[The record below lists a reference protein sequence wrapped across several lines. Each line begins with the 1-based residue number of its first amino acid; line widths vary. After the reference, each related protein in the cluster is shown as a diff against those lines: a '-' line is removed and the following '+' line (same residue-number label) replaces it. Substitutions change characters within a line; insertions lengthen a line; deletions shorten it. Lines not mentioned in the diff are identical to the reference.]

1 AWKGLIVECSANDV
15 PLSPIGFL
23 ERSSKAYRDNTS
35 LIYGSIQYTWN
46 QTYQRCLK
54 LASALTH
61 LGISHG
67 DVVATFSYNLP
78 EIYELHFAVPMA
90 GGILCTLNARQD
102 STMVSTLLAHSE
114 AKLIFVEH
122 HLLQTVQGAFDLLS
136 QKHVNPP
143 TLVLLTNFES
153 KNNHSY
159 MHYDDLLA
167 IGNDDFKIIRPKSEY
182 DPISINYTS
191 GTTSNPKAVVYTH
204 RGAFLNSIAIVLV
217 HNMGSRPVYLWSVPM
232 FHSNGWCLPWGA
244 AAQGATNICIRKVTP
259 KAIFDNIYLHNV
271 THLGAAPTV
280 LNMIVNSSK
289 DYLHHPPL
297 PHKVEIMTGGSPPPP
312 QIIAKMEEMGFVVT
326 HIYGLT
332 ETYGPA
338 THCVCKPEWD
348 ALQPEERYALKARQG
363 LNHLGMEEMDVKNP
377 VTMESVRADGATIGE
392 VMFRGNTVM
401 SGYFKDLKATE
412 EAFRGGWFHSGDLGV
427 KHEDGYVEIKDRKKD
442 VVISGGENVSTIE
455 VENVLY
461 SHEAVLEAAVVARPD
476 KIWGETPCAFVT
488 LKEGFDGV
496 VNGDEII
503 KFCRDHLPHY
513 MAPKTVVFQD
523 LPKTSTESC
532 NLWPIH
538 FTLLPLL
545 SLTMMIKHSL
555 TRFARALNP
564 SHYSKFNRSY
574 SKFEEPESW
583 KSMDGLLR
591 CSANYVPLSPIG
603 FLERSS
609 KAYTDNTSLV
619 YGSTSHTWGETHQR
633 CLKLASALANMGI
646 SRGDVVATFSYN
658 LPQIYELHFGVPMAG
673 GILCTLNT
681 RLDSFMV
688 SALLR
693 HSEAKVIFVDNQLLD
708 IAQGALQLLAQ
719 SDTKPP
725 ILVPLTDS
733 DYETLLATGTDQ
745 FEILRPHTELDPIA
759 INYTSGT
766 TARPKAVVYSHR
778 GAYLNSLATALL
790 LGLRDMSVCLWSMP
804 MFNCNG
810 WDVLWASAAQG
821 AANIVINKVTP
832 QAIYDNIAMHNVT
845 HMGAVPT
852 VMNMI
857 VNSSVCERRLLQHTV
872 EVLTGGAPAPPQILA
887 RMEEMGFR
895 INQIYGLTETYG
907 AATNCVWKPEWDAL
921 PLDEWSMLKAR
932 QGLRHLAMEEV
943 DVKDSVTMES
953 VKADGETIGEIM
965 FRGNTVMSGYFKDL
979 KATEEAFKG
988 GWFHSGDLGVKYED
1002 GYIEIKDRMKDI
1014 IISGGLNI
1022 SSVELETVLYSHEAV
1037 FEAAVVGRPDSHW
1050 GETPCA
1056 FVTLK
1061 EGFEG
1066 VNEDQLITFCKDRLP
1081 HYMAIKTVVFDE
1093 YLPTNSNGKVQKF
1106 ILRLRAKAMGSL
1118 S

>member
-1 AWKGLIVECSANDV
+1 MFLVIIIIFPSSFTQIFLSLKAKAWKGLIVECSANDV

-67 DVVATFSYNLP
+67 DVHKLHLRHNFKP
-78 EIYELHFAVPMA
+78 E
-90 GGILCTLNARQD
+90 
-102 STMVSTLLAHSE
+102 
-114 AKLIFVEH
+114 
-122 HLLQTVQGAFDLLS
+122 
-136 QKHVNPP
+136 
-143 TLVLLTNFES
+143 
-153 KNNHSY
+153 
-159 MHYDDLLA
+159 
-167 IGNDDFKIIRPKSEY
+167 
-182 DPISINYTS
+182 
-191 GTTSNPKAVVYTH
+191 AVVYTH

-289 DYLHHPPL
+289 DCLHHPRL

-427 KHEDGYVEIKDRKKD
+427 KHEDGYVEIKDGYVEIKDRKKD

-503 KFCRDHLPHY
+503 KICRDHLPHY

-523 LPKTSTESC
+523 LPKTST
-532 NLWPIH
+532 
-538 FTLLPLL
+538 
-545 SLTMMIKHSL
+545 
-555 TRFARALNP
+555 
-564 SHYSKFNRSY
+564 
-574 SKFEEPESW
+574 
-583 KSMDGLLR
+583 
-591 CSANYVPLSPIG
+591 G

-673 GILCTLNT
+673 GILCTLNA

-790 LGLRDMSVCLWSMP
+790 LGLRDMSVYLWSMP

-921 PLDEWSMLKAR
+921 PLDERSMLKAR